1 MGLEGGCSTAVSTPK
16 MLAGGY
22 SVFLYFVQAE
32 FKKLKAASVID
43 SKAAPCSRDIGPIN
57 EHVHVASTCA
67 SYSAMLLCAGCGVI
81 MHYMM

>member
-43 SKAAPCSRDIGPIN
+43 SKAAPCSLEIGAIN
-57 EHVHVASTCA
+57 DHVLVATSCA
-67 SYSAMLLCAGCGVI
+67 SYSAMLYCAGCGVL